1 MMCSRLTPSLLV
13 PCVLVSFSTSL
24 QKVQICLVK
33 ISWWAKMGA
42 NVNRQNAAS
51 ILVGHQI
58 MDFAKEHGDILCDEL
73 ELCEMRLKAF
83 EEYYILTWNF

>member
-13 PCVLVSFSTSL
+13 PCGLVSFSTSL

-42 NVNRQNAAS
+42 SVTRQNAGS
-51 ILVGHQI
+51 IPVRHQI
-58 MDFAKEHGDILCDEL
+58 MGIAKEHGDILCDEL
-73 ELCEMRLKAF
+73 ELCEMRLEAF
-83 EEYYILTWNF
+83 EKYYILTWNF